1 MTVNITFP
9 QTTYARG
16 NKVLNGYLLSWLYGA
31 LGSHHRHSI
40 QCVLMIRVL
49 VARVAQQSLGG
60 VYGAPDYHG
69 RCLGLVVQPRPTVH
83 LKVNEINITM
93 TVNDSAWRP
102 IR

>member
-31 LGSHHRHSI
+31 LGSHHRHCI
-40 QCVLMIRVL
+40 QCILMVRVL

-60 VYGAPDYHG
+60 VYGAPNHHG
-69 RCLGLVVQPRPTVH
+69 RRLGLVVQPRSTVH
-83 LKVNEINITM
+83 LKVN
-93 TVNDSAWRP
+93 
-102 IR
+102 